1 MGKKSRRKKDRSS
14 EKDGNP
20 FTIPTELAAAAN
32 INPTKLAEAAA
43 YFNSP
48 EFKAQAKNQRN
59 GKDAMFYYAKSLES
73 KGWLWF
79 TKSPPECGGC
89 THLLPAHEY
98 PNTKTYA
105 SAAEQKLEEE
115 GMQAM
120 YVLYIYIYILYVLLL
135 FGRKKKKSCFCFCFF
150 LFSPTQH
157 HQTHTTI
164 FVCNHHRYWANRM
177 KDEDDG
183 ETLNYTNLDFL
194 HRMGSFQD
202 KIHAVNA
209 AHTLADACNHALI
222 GDLNTARRMARV
234 HMCWDAW
241 LRAGKPYVPPTDGL
255 VQLATMTEKS
265 CSLPDWLTSPW
276 TLYNSIETMGEVCK
290 YIDQHLPCACLKQKK
305 KHERKLEKAA
315 HVPTVAK
322 CVYCRKPNA
331 KMKCSLCHGGATYCS
346 KECQIGKCATPQ
358 KSVRHAVFFFP
369 ALSVAIIYSLLCTHD
384 YAWMH
389 CYLAVYLSALAGTWI
404 DLSNF
409 TRKSRHIRRPSS

>member
-120 YVLYIYIYILYVLLL
+120 YVLYIYVICIIIIIWAEEE
-135 FGRKKKKSCFCFCFF
+135 RQHEEEDACFCFF
-150 LFSPTQH
+150 CFHQH
-157 HQTHTTI
+157 NTI
-164 FVCNHHRYWANRM
+164 
-177 KDEDDG
+177 
-183 ETLNYTNLDFL
+183 
-194 HRMGSFQD
+194 
-202 KIHAVNA
+202 
-209 AHTLADACNHALI
+209 
-222 GDLNTARRMARV
+222 
-234 HMCWDAW
+234 
-241 LRAGKPYVPPTDGL
+241 
-255 VQLATMTEKS
+255 
-265 CSLPDWLTSPW
+265 
-276 TLYNSIETMGEVCK
+276 
-290 YIDQHLPCACLKQKK
+290 
-305 KHERKLEKAA
+305 KL
-315 HVPTVAK
+315 
-322 CVYCRKPNA
+322 
-331 KMKCSLCHGGATYCS
+331 
-346 KECQIGKCATPQ
+346 TPQ
-358 KSVRHAVFFFP
+358 FLFATTTGIGR
-369 ALSVAIIYSLLCTHD
+369 I
-384 YAWMH
+384 
-389 CYLAVYLSALAGTWI
+389 G
-404 DLSNF
+404 
-409 TRKSRHIRRPSS
+409 

>member
-120 YVLYIYIYILYVLLL
+120 YVLYIYIYIYIICIIIIWAEEEKVM
-135 FGRKKKKSCFCFCFF
+135 F
-150 LFSPTQH
+150 LF
-157 HQTHTTI
+157 
-164 FVCNHHRYWANRM
+164 
-177 KDEDDG
+177 
-183 ETLNYTNLDFL
+183 L
-194 HRMGSFQD
+194 
-202 KIHAVNA
+202 
-209 AHTLADACNHALI
+209 
-222 GDLNTARRMARV
+222 
-234 HMCWDAW
+234 
-241 LRAGKPYVPPTDGL
+241 
-255 VQLATMTEKS
+255 
-265 CSLPDWLTSPW
+265 
-276 TLYNSIETMGEVCK
+276 
-290 YIDQHLPCACLKQKK
+290 
-305 KHERKLEKAA
+305 
-315 HVPTVAK
+315 
-322 CVYCRKPNA
+322 
-331 KMKCSLCHGGATYCS
+331 
-346 KECQIGKCATPQ
+346 
-358 KSVRHAVFFFP
+358 FFFVFTNTTP
-369 ALSVAIIYSLLCTHD
+369 
-384 YAWMH
+384 
-389 CYLAVYLSALAGTWI
+389 
-404 DLSNF
+404 SNSHHNF
-409 TRKSRHIRRPSS
+409 CLQPPQVLGESDEG

>member
-120 YVLYIYIYILYVLLL
+120 YVLYIYIYIYYMYYYYLG
-135 FGRKKKKSCFCFCFF
+135 GRRKSHVFVSVFFCFHQHNTIKLTPQF
-150 LFSPTQH
+150 LFA
-157 HQTHTTI
+157 TTT
-164 FVCNHHRYWANRM
+164 
-177 KDEDDG
+177 G
-183 ETLNYTNLDFL
+183 
-194 HRMGSFQD
+194 
-202 KIHAVNA
+202 
-209 AHTLADACNHALI
+209 I
-222 GDLNTARRMARV
+222 GR
-234 HMCWDAW
+234 
-241 LRAGKPYVPPTDGL
+241 
-255 VQLATMTEKS
+255 
-265 CSLPDWLTSPW
+265 
-276 TLYNSIETMGEVCK
+276 
-290 YIDQHLPCACLKQKK
+290 
-305 KHERKLEKAA
+305 
-315 HVPTVAK
+315 
-322 CVYCRKPNA
+322 
-331 KMKCSLCHGGATYCS
+331 
-346 KECQIGKCATPQ
+346 IG
-358 KSVRHAVFFFP
+358 
-369 ALSVAIIYSLLCTHD
+369 
-384 YAWMH
+384 
-389 CYLAVYLSALAGTWI
+389 
-404 DLSNF
+404 
-409 TRKSRHIRRPSS
+409 

>member
-1 MGKKSRRKKDRSS
+1 MGKKSRRKKDRSA
-14 EKDGNP
+14 EKDGKP
-20 FTIPTELAAAAN
+20 FTLPASAASSANMNPTE
-32 INPTKLAEAAA
+32 LAEAAA

-79 TKSPPECGGC
+79 TKSPPECAGC

-120 YVLYIYIYILYVLLL
+120 Y
-135 FGRKKKKSCFCFCFF
+135 
-150 LFSPTQH
+150 
-157 HQTHTTI
+157 
-164 FVCNHHRYWANRM
+164 WANRM

-194 HRMGSFQD
+194 HRMGSLQNE
-202 KIHAVNA
+202 IHAVNA
-209 AHTLADACNHALI
+209 AHVLADACNHALI
-222 GDLNTARRMARV
+222 GDLTTARRFARV

-241 LRAGKPYVPPTDGL
+241 LRAGKPYVPHTDGL

-305 KHERKLEKAA
+305 KHERKLDKAA
-315 HVPTVAK
+315 HIPTVAK

-331 KMKCSLCHGGATYCS
+331 RMKCSLCHGGATYCS
-346 KECQIGKCATPQ
+346 KECQIAHWPEHGSICRILQGKAAKFDDLLRS
-358 KSVRHAVFFFP
+358 KSEQENYIKR
-369 ALSVAIIYSLLCTHD
+369 
-384 YAWMH
+384 
-389 CYLAVYLSALAGTWI
+389 
-404 DLSNF
+404 NN
-409 TRKSRHIRRPSS
+409 